1 MGAKYEL
8 DGDKLT
14 KKNSSTAIATVRG
27 NKIFAKQSYSPTA
40 NIRGNKIYDEN
51 NFSFQPRVS
60 ARYLLSENW
69 SLKASYANMQQNI
82 HLLSNSSVGFPS
94 DIWVPAI
101 DSVPSQKSEQWAGS
115 ISTLLF
121 QGAYELSLEGYYKT
135 MSNLIN
141 WYYYRKG

>member
-51 NFSFQPRVS
+51 STAKVVANVRSG
-60 ARYLLSENW
+60 YLYAESTSSKKICKIKDIDNIIDGDCSEEV
-69 SLKASYANMQQNI
+69 KAALWFY
-82 HLLSNSSVGFPS
+82 FC
-94 DIWVPAI
+94 
-101 DSVPSQKSEQWAGS
+101 K
-115 ISTLLF
+115 
-121 QGAYELSLEGYYKT
+121 
-135 MSNLIN
+135 
-141 WYYYRKG
+141 